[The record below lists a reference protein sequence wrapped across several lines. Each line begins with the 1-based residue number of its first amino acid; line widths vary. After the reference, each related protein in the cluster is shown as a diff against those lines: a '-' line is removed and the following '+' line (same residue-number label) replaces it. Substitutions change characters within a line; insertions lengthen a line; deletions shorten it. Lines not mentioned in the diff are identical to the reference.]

1 MADADPMSESLAAA
15 RPLSPHLSVY
25 KLIFTMMMSI
35 AHRITGAALYAGALL
50 LAVYLLG
57 LALGPS
63 AFGAVSWIVD
73 SFVGRLF
80 MLLFSWA
87 LFHHLLGGVRH
98 AIWDRG
104 LYLDRDGRELLA
116 KATLGG
122 GLVLTA
128 LLWIASSL
136 LG

>member
-1 MADADPMSESLAAA
+1 MADADPVSESLAAA

-25 KLIFTMMMSI
+25 RPIITMVMSI
-35 AHRITGAALYAGALL
+35 AHRITGAALYVGVIL
-50 LAVYLLG
+50 LAFYLLG

-63 AFGAVSWIVD
+63 AFAAVSWIAD
-73 SFVGRLF
+73 SLIGRAFLF
-80 MLLFSWA
+80 LFSWA

-104 LYLDRDGRELLA
+104 LYLDGPGRELLA

-122 GLVLTA
+122 GVALTI
-128 LLWIASSL
+128 LLWVAVSL
-136 LG
+136 AG

>member
-25 KLIFTMMMSI
+25 KPIFTMMMSI

-104 LYLDRDGRELLA
+104 LYLDREGRELLA

>member
-25 KLIFTMMMSI
+25 KPIFTMMMSI
-35 AHRITGAALYAGALL
+35 AHRITGTALYAGALL

-128 LLWIASSL
+128 LLWVASSL